1 MRIGFDE
8 QISTFPFYPKTAF
21 LQFIKAS
28 HEGHLGNF
36 FFEHIELLNLFGIK
50 LFKELWSDVK
60 SHVGHFGC
68 FEFFVFGKILS
79 LKDDL
84 LDDLDSLLSLK
95 SFLLDLFFLGDVE
108 VVCRRW
114 NNVKKGFVEE
124 NEIQLG
130 FNFLRISF

>member
-1 MRIGFDE
+1 
-8 QISTFPFYPKTAF
+8 
-21 LQFIKAS
+21 
-28 HEGHLGNF
+28 
-36 FFEHIELLNLFGIK
+36 
-50 LFKELWSDVK
+50 
-60 SHVGHFGC
+60 
-68 FEFFVFGKILS
+68 
-79 LKDDL
+79 